1 MTDNELSPNDRIT
14 LYIQELVGWRGEKLA
29 WLRKL
34 VLEVDPS
41 IVEEW
46 KWETPVW
53 SHNGNVLA
61 FGVFKDHVKIN
72 FFKGALL
79 DDPQG
84 LFNAGLDAKKTRA
97 IDINEGETISETS
110 LSDLIRRAVEIN
122 TVKR

>member
-1 MTDNELSPNDRIT
+1 MTSGELNPTQRIT
-14 LYIQELVGWRGEKLA
+14 LYIEELAGWRGDRLA

-34 VLEVDPS
+34 ILEVEPS

-53 SHNGNVLA
+53 SKKGNVLA
-61 FGVFKDHVKIN
+61 YGAFKDHIKIN
-72 FFKGALL
+72 FFNGALL

-97 IDINEGETISETS
+97 IDIHEGDTLSKDS
-110 LSDLIRRAVEIN
+110 LGDLIRRAVAFN
-122 TVKR
+122 SDKR

>member
-1 MTDNELSPNDRIT
+1 MSPSQRIT
-14 LYIQELVGWRGEKLA
+14 LYIGELAGWRAEKLV

-34 VLEVDPS
+34 ILEVDPS

-61 FGVFKDHVKIN
+61 FGAFKDHIKVN

-79 DDPQG
+79 DDLQS
-84 LFNAGLDAKKTRA
+84 LFNAGLEAKKTRA
-97 IDINEGETISETS
+97 IDIYEGDTISEAS
-110 LSDLIRRAVEIN
+110 LSDLIRRAVALNAI
-122 TVKR
+122 KR

>member
-1 MTDNELSPNDRIT
+1 MTDNEIDPTQRIT
-14 LYIQELVGWRGEKLA
+14 LYIEELAGWRGEKLA

-34 VLEVDPS
+34 VLEADPS

-61 FGVFKDHVKIN
+61 LGAFKDHIKIN

-97 IDINEGETISETS
+97 IDIHEGESISETS
-110 LSDLIRRAVEIN
+110 LSDLIRRAVETN

>member
-1 MTDNELSPNDRIT
+1 MTDNVMDPSQRIT
-14 LYIQELVGWRGEKLA
+14 LYIEELAGWRGEKLA

-41 IVEEW
+41 IIEEW

-53 SHNGNVLA
+53 SRNGNVLA
-61 FGVFKDHVKIN
+61 FGAFKDHVKIN

-84 LFNAGLDAKKTRA
+84 LFNSGLDAKKTRT
-97 IDINEGETISETS
+97 IDMHEGESLPETS
-110 LSDLIRRAVEIN
+110 ISDLIRRAVEIN
-122 TVKR
+122 AGKR

>member
-1 MTDNELSPNDRIT
+1 MTNNELSPTERIT
-14 LYIQELVGWRGEKLA
+14 LYIQELAGWRGEMLA
-29 WLRKL
+29 RLRKL

-53 SHNGNVLA
+53 SDNGNILA
-61 FGVFKDHVKIN
+61 FGAFKDHVKIN

-79 DDPQG
+79 HDPHG

-97 IDINEGETISETS
+97 IDIHEGEILSEIS
-110 LSDLIRRAVEIN
+110 LRDLIRRAVEIN
-122 TVKR
+122 AVKR